1 MKTYIKSAGKNL
13 EQDYDWYSVSENGDL
28 SKLANGPGIANAI
41 VKSNTGSR
49 LPRLLN
55 KSSRAISEAIS
66 DGLISTVIKKD
77 TSKQPSDTEHG
88 LAERLL
94 CDEYFC
100 LFIQH
105 NQLMPKQEIKKYL
118 SLLVYLPSLSLNDVL
133 KKGYRIDYT
142 GQRPIR
148 TGFAWV
154 AEDDKQSEI
163 LRHRAIGFLLKDT
176 NDLIDLLE
184 PCFLFDDSQAG
195 FTLNIELFKEKLG
208 EIDTFWKAQEKNLKP
223 PSIQTS
229 NSSFPVY
236 AKDSTERRQEIC
248 NELLH
253 PIGYGYLVDR
263 YLSCRELSDY
273 EAKLKR
279 VLSIYG
285 ETTEWTPAKKSDSDN
300 NSMKDRVI
308 SALNKKANS
317 ATRALSAKV
326 KNSTS

>member
-13 EQDYDWYSVSENGDL
+13 EQDYDWYSVSDGGDL

-41 VKSNTGSR
+41 VKSNNGWSVK
-49 LPRLLN
+49 N
-55 KSSRAISEAIS
+55 NIFNQSSH
-66 DGLISTVIKKD
+66 
-77 TSKQPSDTEHG
+77 TEYG

-105 NQLMPKQEIKKYL
+105 NKHIPEQGIKDDL

-133 KKGYRIDYT
+133 KKEYRIDYT

-148 TGFAWV
+148 TGFVWV
-154 AEDDKQSEI
+154 AENMEESKN
-163 LRHRAIGFLLKDT
+163 LRHLAIGFLLKET

-184 PCFLFDDSQAG
+184 PCFSFDDSQAG
-195 FTLNIELFKEKLG
+195 FTLNIELFEKKLG
-208 EIDTFWKAQEKNLKP
+208 EIDTFAKAQEKNLKS
-223 PSIQTS
+223 PSKQTS

-248 NELLH
+248 NELLR
-253 PIGYGYLVDR
+253 PIENGYLVDR

-273 EAKLKR
+273 REKLKR
-279 VLSIYG
+279 VLSFYG
-285 ETTEWTPAKKSDSDN
+285 KNTEWTPAEKSDSGNN
-300 NSMKDRVI
+300 NSGETFVVELGGKL
-308 SALNKKANS
+308 S
-317 ATRALSAKV
+317 RAAYDWWCKLEK
-326 KNSTS
+326 